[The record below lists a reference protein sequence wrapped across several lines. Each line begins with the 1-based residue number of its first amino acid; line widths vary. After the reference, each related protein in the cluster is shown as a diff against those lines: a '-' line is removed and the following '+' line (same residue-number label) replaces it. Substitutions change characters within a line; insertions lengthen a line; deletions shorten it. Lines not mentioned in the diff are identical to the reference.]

1 MTENNSPI
9 DIESVKQW
17 NQSLRSATEA
27 GMTVLVDFHAQW
39 CGPCKVCTTA
49 ASGQYLLKI
58 ILVRCI
64 RRLPP
69 RFQQLALQNPH
80 VRFLRVDVDAQK
92 AIAEKYQVTAMPTFW
107 VIKAG
112 KPVDMLRG
120 ADLQGL
126 VRLISQHGGPNPP
139 VPPLPE
145 DAEAAKV
152 AGNAFYKDGNYTEA
166 IEKYTAAI
174 SLAPNS
180 GALYGNRSIA
190 YLKSTPPNLD
200 LALADAQ
207 KATEVEPKWG
217 KGYVRLGEAL
227 QAQEED
233 EKAVKA
239 FETAVELSQGLAKTE
254 AKQKLEAVKK
264 RLGWH

>member
-1 MTENNSPI
+1 MAEKKNSPI
-9 DIESVKQW
+9 EIQNVKEW
-17 NQSLRSATEA
+17 NTNLRGATQA

-39 CGPCKVCTTA
+39 CQPCKA
-49 ASGQYLLKI
+49 IA
-58 ILVRCI
+58 
-64 RRLPP
+64 P
-69 RFQQLALQNPH
+69 RFSQLAAQNPH
-80 VRFLRVDVDAQK
+80 IRFLRVDVDAQK
-92 AIAEKYQVTAMPTFW
+92 AIAEKYQVTAMPTFYA
-107 VIKAG
+107 IKAG
-112 KPVDMLRG
+112 KPVDMIRG
-120 ADLQGL
+120 ADPQGL
-126 VRLISQHGGPNPP
+126 ARLVLQHGGPNPP

-145 DAEAAKV
+145 AAEAAKA
-152 AGNAFYKDGNYTEA
+152 AGNAFYTDGNYPEA
-166 IEKYTAAI
+166 IEQYSAAI
-174 SLAPNS
+174 IIAPNS

-190 YLKSTPPNLD
+190 YLKSSPPDLD

-217 KGYVRLGEAL
+217 KGFVRLGEAL

-233 EKAVKA
+233 EKAAKA

>member
-1 MTENNSPI
+1 MAEKNSPI
-9 DIESVKQW
+9 DIQSVKQW
-17 NQSLRSATEA
+17 NESLRSATEA

-39 CGPCKVCTTA
+39 CGPCKA
-49 ASGQYLLKI
+49 IA
-58 ILVRCI
+58 
-64 RRLPP
+64 P

-80 VRFLRVDVDAQK
+80 IRFLRVDVDAQK

-139 VPPLPE
+139 VPPLSE
-145 DAEAAKV
+145 EAEAAKV
-152 AGNAFYKDGNYTEA
+152 AGNVGSTATAQPSFNVIFILSLQAFYKEGQYPEA

-190 YLKSTPPNLD
+190 YLKSSPPNLD

-227 QAQEED
+227 QAREED
-233 EKAVKA
+233 EKAAKA

>member
-1 MTENNSPI
+1 MAEKNSPI
-9 DIESVKQW
+9 EIQSVKQW
-17 NQSLRSATEA
+17 NQNLRGATEA

-39 CGPCKVCTTA
+39 CQPCKVIA
-49 ASGQYLLKI
+49 
-58 ILVRCI
+58 
-64 RRLPP
+64 P
-69 RFQQLALQNPH
+69 RFNQLAMQNPH
-80 VRFLRVDVDAQK
+80 IRFLRVDVDAQQ
-92 AIAEKYQVTAMPTFW
+92 AIAQKYQVTAMPTFLA
-107 VIKAG
+107 IKAG
-112 KPVDMLRG
+112 KCVDMIRG
-120 ADLQGL
+120 ADPQGL
-126 VRLISQHGGPNPP
+126 ARLVLQHGGPNPP

-145 DAEAAKV
+145 EAEAAKV
-152 AGNAFYKDGNYTEA
+152 AGNAFYKDGHYAEA

-190 YLKSTPPNLD
+190 YLKSSPPNLD

-217 KGYVRLGEAL
+217 KGYARLGEAL
-227 QAQEED
+227 QALEQD
-233 EKAVKA
+233 EKAAMA